1 MLLEPLSRASHEG
14 RKEHHDMTPKQIKLV
29 QTTWAQVVPIEGH
42 AAAIFY
48 NRLFTT
54 DPKLQALFKGDMGE
68 QKRKLMTMIGIAVTG
83 LTRLD
88 ALVPAVR
95 DLGRRHAEYGV
106 QGRDYETVG
115 SALLWTLA
123 QGLGRD
129 FTPEVKEAWTAAY
142 SIIATTMQQGAAAA
156 AA

>member
-1 MLLEPLSRASHEG
+1 
-14 RKEHHDMTPKQIKLV
+14 MTPKQIKLV
-29 QTTWAQVVPIEGH
+29 QTTWARVVPIQEH
-42 AAAIFY
+42 AAALFY

-54 DPKLQALFKGDMGE
+54 DPKLQALFKGNMGE
-68 QKRKLMTMIGIAVTG
+68 QKRKLMTMIGIAVNG

-106 QGRDYETVG
+106 QSPDYETVG
-115 SALLWTLA
+115 AALLWTLE
-123 QGLGRD
+123 QGLGGD

-142 SIIATTMQQGAAAA
+142 TVLATTMQQGAAAA